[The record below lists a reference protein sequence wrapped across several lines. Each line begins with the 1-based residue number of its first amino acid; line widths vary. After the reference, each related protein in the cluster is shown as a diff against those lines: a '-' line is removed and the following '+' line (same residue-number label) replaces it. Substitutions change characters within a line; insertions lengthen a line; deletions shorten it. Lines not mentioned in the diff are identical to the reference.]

1 MELLVIF
8 VIIFAVYG
16 AGWVWQTVSDII
28 QDGYRKQVHGQARA
42 FGGHDLQKLRD
53 LYLSFAGLCDGQMD
67 DQRFFE
73 SPKVSFLHQGS
84 RAILSIYECPDPTP
98 EIHTQLTYAIPQGW
112 PHRLEIFPQRA
123 AGAEVNDIR
132 VGDDEFN
139 SLYRIKSDDEKF
151 AREFLDAPVRQ
162 TVEDLRNLL
171 GNGSIMISVN
181 SARLMIRK
189 LSVIATPDDLSVF
202 AALSNRIFD
211 RIHLFWQRSSG
222 IEILDDDPQSPDDAN
237 PVCQVCGSVIPSD
250 VRLYCR
256 RCRMPHHKDCWEFN
270 GRCST
275 YSCGEKRS
283 MTKD

>member
-1 MELLVIF
+1 V
-8 VIIFAVYG
+8 
-16 AGWVWQTVSDII
+16 
-28 QDGYRKQVHGQARA
+28 RP

-67 DQRFFE
+67 GRRFSE

-84 RAILSIYECPDPTP
+84 SAILSIHESTDPIP
-98 EIHTQLTYAIPQGW
+98 EIHTQITYAIPQGW

-139 SLYRIKSDDEKF
+139 SLYVIKSDDEKF

-162 TVEDLRNLL
+162 AVEDLRNLL
-171 GNGSIMISVN
+171 GNGRVMVSVN

-189 LSVIATPDDLSVF
+189 LSVIATPDDLSAF

-222 IEILDDDPQSPDDAN
+222 IEILDDDPRSPDDAN
-237 PVCQVCGSVIPSD
+237 PVCQVCGSAIPSD

-256 RCRMPHHKDCWEFN
+256 RCRTPHHKDCWEFN
-270 GRCST
+270 GRCSI
-275 YSCGEKRS
+275 YACGEKRS